1 METKDHRHIQK
12 EAGFDIL
19 DIVMDFQAGRKDAS
33 QTMEAISSYAQIS
46 FKAGE
51 EAERARHDLHYCEK
65 HKLYYCDCCP
75 DCFEEQGIQKG
86 RREVVEW
93 FEKNAYYCPE
103 VDYEKWQAQVKEW
116 GL

>member
-1 METKDHRHIQK
+1 MIKWEDTVMGATKIEKVSSMSRYDK
-12 EAGFDIL
+12 SSFKKVA
-19 DIVMDFQAGRKDAS
+19 QAQAK
-33 QTMEAISSYAQIS
+33 IS

-51 EAERARHDLHYCEK
+51 ETERAKHELSYCEK

-75 DCFEEQGIQKG
+75 DCFEEKG

-93 FEKNAYYCPE
+93 VNANPMFIQNKLLGIKVPVAASPE
-103 VDYEKWQAQVKEW
+103 WQAQIKEW